1 MAQSTPSRPVR
12 RGSARA
18 SLVALG
24 LSLTQRALLQP
35 LHDQVRIA
43 QKRVRYSPSEKLTD
57 LFIGLLAGIRGTVE
71 INTVLRTDPAVQAA
85 FGRHGCAEQSVL
97 QDTLDAATPENVTQL
112 EQAVTEI
119 YQTHSRGYRHDYA
132 QHWQLLD
139 VDLTGL
145 PCGPKATF
153 ASLGYFAGSR
163 ARRGR
168 QLGRVLA
175 SHYDEVVVDRLFEGK
190 TVLATALIP
199 LVEAAEQTLA
209 LDEAKRARTVIRVD
223 AGGGSVGD
231 LNWLLGR
238 GYQVL
243 AKDYSSQ
250 RAAKLAARV
259 TTWYDDPKVPGR
271 QVGWVTSAATEYER
285 PVQRLAV
292 RCRRRNGQWAVG
304 VLITT
309 LPPAAAQALL
319 GAPAAAGA
327 AAQALLYVHL
337 YDQRGGGVET
347 AIKGDKQGLGLTKR
361 NKKRFE
367 AQQLLVQLNALAHN
381 VLIWARDWLAPRQ
394 PRLRAYGIHRL
405 RRDLWG
411 ISGSIELDGHGHVVQ
426 IILNQANRLAHH
438 CLPAFQSLLATADLV
453 ITLGET

>member
-1 MAQSTPSRPVR
+1 
-12 RGSARA
+12 
-18 SLVALG
+18 VALG
-24 LSLTQRALLQP
+24 LHLRQRALLQP
-35 LHDQVRIA
+35 LHDQVQIA
-43 QKRVRYSPSEKLTD
+43 QKRVLYSSSEKLTD

-85 FGRHGCAEQSVL
+85 FGRTGCAEQSVL
-97 QDTLDAATPENVTQL
+97 QDTLDAATPANVAQL
-112 EQAVTEI
+112 EQAVAMI
-119 YQTHSRGYRHDYA
+119 YQAHSRGYRHDYPR
-132 QHWQLLD
+132 HWQLLD

-145 PCGPKATF
+145 PCGAKAAF
-153 ASLGYFAGSR
+153 ASLGYFAGGR

-190 TVLATALIP
+190 TVLATALVP
-199 LVEAAEQTLA
+199 LMEAAEQTLA
-209 LDEAKRARTVIRVD
+209 LDAARRARTVIRVD

-231 LNWLLGR
+231 INWLLGR

-250 RAAKLAARV
+250 RAARLAASV

-271 QVGWVTSAATEYER
+271 QVGWVTLAAREYER

-292 RCRRRNGQWAVG
+292 RCRRRNQTWAVG

-309 LPPAAAQALL
+309 LTPAAVQALL
-319 GAPAAAGA
+319 GAPPAAGEAAAPLA
-327 AAQALLYVHL
+327 YVSL

-367 AQQLLVQLNALAHN
+367 AQQLLVQLSALAHN
-381 VLIWARDWLAPRQ
+381 VLVWARDWLAPLQ

-405 RRDLWG
+405 RRDVWG
-411 ISGSIELDGHGHVVQ
+411 ISGSVELDGSGQVTR
-426 IILNQANRLAHH
+426 IILNEANRLAHH
-438 CLPAFQSLLATADLV
+438 CLRAFQALLASHDLV
-453 ITLGET
+453 ISLGET